1 MLKLHHFEEEEPQMI
16 SPTDKNAVAKTLDG
30 FAHEWNRH
38 DMDAMAELVTED
50 CDWVNVVG
58 MHWKGKAAVLK
69 AHKAFHA
76 GMLRDV
82 SLHEI
87 DRQITEIAPGV
98 ALALAT
104 SRLDDYTTPDGRRIV
119 DPRSRTT
126 WVLVK
131 QEGRW
136 LVRSAHNTTID
147 PVAAKHDPAK

>member
-1 MLKLHHFEEEEPQMI
+1 MI
-16 SPTDKNAVAKTLDG
+16 SPKDKDAVEKTLAG
-30 FAHEWNRH
+30 FTAVWNGH

-76 GMLRDV
+76 GIFRDV

-98 ALALAT
+98 ALAITT

-119 DPRSRTT
+119 DPRGRTT

-131 QEGRW
+131 QQDRW
-136 LVRSAHNTTID
+136 LVRSAHNTNID
-147 PVAAKHDPAK
+147 PEAAKHDPTK